1 MTAGK
6 KFSLRGIC
14 TAELTGACPETVL
27 NACAMNALELWD
39 MECVDSFTLRFY
51 FYEKDKEQL
60 RAIVEKCMCQVEIE
74 ALSGGSRLFDF
85 IRRHLG
91 LAVTLVAV
99 LALLSFSTLFIWDMQ
114 VYGNDSLSDGEILR
128 ALSRCGVD
136 CGSFWPSI
144 DRELLRSQMLL
155 ELPELAWMTVNVR
168 ASAAQVLVSERQEK
182 PEIYEESQSA
192 DLIAGKTGIIK
203 HIFARNGKVMAE
215 PGSSVVEGELLISG
229 CMDSITAQP
238 RYVRSQG
245 EVMAETW
252 HEIIAVNPQQKE
264 LKTGRGRVRRR
275 FAVKFGQSRVNFYPG
290 GRKTVDGCDK
300 IIDNYIIGIKGAFAL
315 PVSLIVERLIPYET
329 ELRPLS
335 EYEAMAERLG
345 LELER
350 RVDGEILSQSV
361 TPGTKNGLELASLRA
376 ACLEDI
382 ALLREH
388 SETEDKTP

>member
-14 TAELTGACPETVL
+14 TARVSGACPETLL

-39 MECVDSFTLRFY
+39 MECVDSCTLRFY
-51 FYEKDKEQL
+51 FYEKDKEEL
-60 RAIVEKCMCQVEIE
+60 CALVEKCMCEVSIE
-74 ALSGGSRLFDF
+74 ALSGGSRLYNF
-85 IRRHLG
+85 IKRHLG
-91 LAVTLVAV
+91 LAVTLVVA

-114 VYGNDSLSDGEILR
+114 VYGNESLSDGEILR

-136 CGSFWPSI
+136 CGSFWPSV
-144 DRELLRSQMLL
+144 DKELLRSRMLL
-155 ELPELAWMTVNVR
+155 ELPELAWMTVNIR
-168 ASAAQVLVSERQEK
+168 ASGAEVLVSERQEK
-182 PEIYEESQSA
+182 PEIYKESQSA

-203 HIFARNGKVMAE
+203 HVFARNGKVMAE
-215 PGSSVVEGELLISG
+215 PGSSVVEGEVLISG

-275 FAVKFGQSRVNFYPG
+275 FAVKFGQSRLNFYFN

-300 IIDNYIIGIKGAFAL
+300 IIDNYIISIKGAFAL
-315 PVSLIVERLIPYET
+315 PVSIVVERLIPYDT
-329 ELRPLS
+329 ELQTTAESEDMARRLS
-335 EYEAMAERLG
+335 
-345 LELER
+345 LELRR
-350 RVDGEILSQSV
+350 RVDGEILSESI
-361 TPGTKNGLELASLRA
+361 THGTKDGLELATLRA

-382 ALLREH
+382 AILREH
-388 SETEDKTP
+388 RETEAKTP

>member
-300 IIDNYIIGIKGAFAL
+300 IIDNYIIGIDGIFAL
-315 PVSLIVERLIPYET
+315 PVTVIVEKILPYEIQGRAVPNT
-329 ELRPLS
+329 D
-335 EYEAMAERLG
+335 AMAKRLYDDIK
-345 LELER
+345 R
-350 RVDGEILSQSV
+350 QVDGEILSHSAV
-361 TPGTKNGLELASLRA
+361 SGSREGLDFVSLRA
-376 ACLEDI
+376 ACLENI
-382 ALLREH
+382 AGLYEY
-388 SETEDKTP
+388 KTP